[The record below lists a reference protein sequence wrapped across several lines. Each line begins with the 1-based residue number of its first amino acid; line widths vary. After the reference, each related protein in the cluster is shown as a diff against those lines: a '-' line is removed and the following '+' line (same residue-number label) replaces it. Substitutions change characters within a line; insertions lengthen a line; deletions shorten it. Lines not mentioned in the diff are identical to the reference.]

1 MQLRSRQSGLSA
13 LGWLVVLAVASF
25 FLLCFFRIGPLYLE
39 YFQLKEVLD
48 EVLSP
53 EQAANKSKQELLD
66 ALQRRFVVNR
76 TEAIS
81 LKDIEFTQTRGT
93 LVADCSYEK
102 RVPLIANID
111 VVVKFD
117 KLKYTLPAR

>member
-1 MQLRSRQSGLSA
+1 MRLRSRQSGLGA

-39 YFQLKEVLD
+39 YFQVKEVLD
-48 EVLSP
+48 DVLKSG
-53 EQAANKSKQELLD
+53 QANSQSRQQLLD
-66 ALQRRFVVNR
+66 ALQRRFDVNR

-81 LKDIEFTQTRGT
+81 TRDIRFSESRSGRE
-93 LVADCSYEK
+93 VDCSYEK

-117 KLKYTLPAR
+117 QLKYTLSAR

>member
-1 MQLRSRQSGLSA
+1 MRLRSRQSGLGA

-39 YFQLKEVLD
+39 YFQVKEVLD
-48 EVLSP
+48 EVLTP
-53 EQAANKSKQELLD
+53 ERGANKSRQELLD
-66 ALQRRFVVNR
+66 ALSSRFVVNR
-76 TEAIS
+76 TEAIKI
-81 LKDIEFTQTRGT
+81 KDIRFNETRAGRE
-93 LVADCSYEK
+93 VDCTYEK

>member
-1 MQLRSRQSGLSA
+1 MRLRSRQSGLGA

-39 YFQLKEVLD
+39 YFQVKEVLD
-48 EVLSP
+48 DVLKSG
-53 EQAANKSKQELLD
+53 QANSQSKQELLD
-66 ALQRRFVVNR
+66 TLQRRFDVNR

-81 LKDIEFTQTRGT
+81 TRDIRFSEGRSGRE
-93 LVADCSYEK
+93 VDCSYEK
-102 RVPLIANID
+102 RVPLVANID

-117 KLKYTLPAR
+117 QLKYTLSAR